1 MKNTSMTRTR
11 ARERRAK
18 GAPQIVAA
26 SFMAFALYA
35 AGFIGV
41 FEQSPFFNVAALC
54 VLGVVALYARR
65 HHRVLGA
72 PSLGEALSVL
82 AMAFVVSRIAVGVGV
97 EAYGLVFLAVAWAF
111 IAGPKKVGF
120 ITAVL
125 AGAVEII
132 SHLLGTAASLTVG
145 FELIEGWEGLG
156 IGVLLSRLMLLSA
169 FSLLAWGL
177 VGRQATRQRQVRER
191 EVEKERRRLLEEAR
205 EFRLIHAGRAKS
217 TLDREEAQ
225 ELILRDAVEA
235 VYHTTFMTL
244 ELVKAALQAQTVVLL
259 WFDLRNE
266 RLKIKELVSD
276 SDDLIE
282 GAIDPAGGVIG
293 GITRRR
299 DMVRLSEL
307 RPGFRGL
314 AYYHKPSGATEFIG
328 MPIIEQGHL
337 RGVLCVDRA
346 QGRAFDEEDAR
357 LVEEAAGFVLRAVEK
372 ERMVASIEQTRFEV
386 GRFFEASR
394 RLNSVLTPDE
404 VYEVALDS
412 ISQIVAY
419 DFAAITLYDEELDR
433 HQVVCVEGQGAR
445 SQRGWD
451 RLFFS
456 ANKGLV
462 SMVVRNRHYLPVGGR
477 LRDRQALVMSAE
489 QDFSELQ
496 SLLVMPLIVQD
507 RALGTMI
514 VGHFEAEQFRS
525 ERREMLE
532 VVANQVAITI
542 QNARLYAQMENM
554 AHFDALTGLANRRA
568 FQNKLHEAMARHKRS
583 GRVFGLVITDID
595 HFKSVN
601 DTYGHPVG
609 DEVLRQVGRLFQ
621 EQLREI
627 DVPARYGGE
636 EFVLILEDTDLE
648 GARHVAN
655 RLREAFAALRFE
667 TEQGVLQCTISMG
680 IAMGPWDSDE
690 AHTLIDL
697 ADQALYYSKEN
708 GRNQVSVYREIAP
721 AGAAA

>member
-1 MKNTSMTRTR
+1 MNHSMTRSR
-11 ARERRAK
+11 SKVRGAK
-18 GAPQIVAA
+18 GAPPLLIVAIGA
-26 SFMAFALYA
+26 LGLYA
-35 AGFIGV
+35 AGLVGV
-41 FEQSPFFNVAALC
+41 FELSPILNGAAFFI
-54 VLGVVALYARR
+54 LGACALYARKELR
-65 HHRVLGA
+65 LLGA
-72 PSLGEALSVL
+72 ASLVETLALL
-82 AMAFVVSRIAVGVGV
+82 AMALMAARYALGFGVD
-97 EAYGLVFLAVAWAF
+97 AYGLVFLVVAWAL
-111 IAGPKKVGF
+111 IASPKKVGLL
-120 ITAVL
+120 TAVAAGVTELVSHL
-125 AGAVEII
+125 AGTATALSFGWQII
-132 SHLLGTAASLTVG
+132 D
-145 FELIEGWEGLG
+145 GWQALEA
-156 IGVLLSRLMLLSA
+156 GVLASRLLLLLA

-177 VGRQATRQRQVRER
+177 VGRQVTRQRAARER
-191 EVEKERRRLLEEAR
+191 EVERERRRLLEEAR

-235 VYHTTFMTL
+235 VYHTVFMTL
-244 ELVKAALQAQTVVLL
+244 ELVKTALKAQTVVLL

-276 SDDLIE
+276 SDDLVE
-282 GAIDPAGGVIG
+282 GSIDPAGGVIG

-299 DMVRLSEL
+299 DMVRLAEL

-346 QGRAFDEEDAR
+346 ANRAFDDEEAR
-357 LVEEAAGFVLRAVEK
+357 IVEEAAGYVLRAVEN

-394 RLNSVLTPDE
+394 RLNGVLTPDE

-433 HQVVCVEGQGAR
+433 HQVVRIDGQGAR
-445 SQRGWD
+445 SAKEWQG
-451 RLFFS
+451 LYFS

-477 LRDRQALVMSAE
+477 LRDPQALVMTGE

-507 RALGTMI
+507 RPIGTMI
-514 VGHFEAEQFRS
+514 VGHRESEQFQA

-532 VVANQVAITI
+532 VVANQVAVTV

-554 AHFDALTGLANRRA
+554 AHFDALTGIANRRA
-568 FQNKLHEAMARHKRS
+568 FQNKLKETMARHKRS

-609 DEVLRQVGRLFQ
+609 DEVLREVGRLFR

-655 RLREAFAALRFE
+655 RLREAIAALRFE
-667 TEQGVLQCTISMG
+667 TEKGVLQCTISMG

-690 AHTLIDL
+690 PQTLIDL

-708 GRNQVSVYREIAP
+708 GRNQVSVYREIAL